1 MHIIRLPC
9 VTRTKVTK
17 LRGFSEYPGHE
28 SCKTKEQ
35 EQLHKE
41 PEMRYEAKDSL
52 HLINL
57 GFSVPMRN
65 IKLSLFFFVC
75 DKQIIM

>member
-1 MHIIRLPC
+1 MYIIRLPC
-9 VTRTKVTK
+9 VTRTKGTK
-17 LRGFSEYPGHE
+17 LRVLSEYPGRE

-41 PEMRYEAKDSL
+41 PERRYEAKDSL

-57 GFSVPMRN
+57 GFSVPTRN
-65 IKLSLFFFVC
+65 IKLSLLFFVF